1 MGGRILWEQ
10 AKTDVFGICV
20 PLTRHGPLIKDL
32 KCWQLSVSVNN
43 CEYMLFQHYQ
53 TFMVFLQMTAYSFK
67 VSNINHFACLYKSRF
82 ALTACLC

>member
-20 PLTRHGPLIKDL
+20 PMTRHGPLIKDL

-53 TFMVFLQMTAYSFK
+53 TFIVFLQLYISKFQIEIILHAYIS
-67 VSNINHFACLYKSRF
+67 HDL
-82 ALTACLC
+82 L